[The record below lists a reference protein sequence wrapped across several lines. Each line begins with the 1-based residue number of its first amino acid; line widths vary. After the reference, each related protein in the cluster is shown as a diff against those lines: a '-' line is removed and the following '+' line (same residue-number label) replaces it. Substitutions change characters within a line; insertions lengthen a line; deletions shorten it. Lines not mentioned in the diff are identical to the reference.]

1 MPQLQIFL
9 SEDNRI
15 RFDLGEEKVT
25 IGRLAHNV
33 LQIDEP
39 SVSSHHAD
47 LSLEAGRYHLRDSGS
62 TNGTYVNGAQITDA
76 ILRHGDELRFGSVE
90 GVFLSEAEAL
100 FQPRPDFS
108 PAALDAATSSA
119 RPANFVSLSP
129 SAKPIDSKDPLA
141 TAMYGLAA
149 LAVASFGAAVFFVL
163 TMERL

>member
-9 SEDNRI
+9 SADNRI
-15 RFDLGEEKVT
+15 NFDLGEEKVT
-25 IGRLAHNV
+25 IGRLAHNI

-47 LSLEAGRYHLRDSGS
+47 LFLEKGRYHLRDSGS
-62 TNGTYVNGAQITDA
+62 TNGTYVNGAQITNA

-90 GVFLSEAEAL
+90 GVFLSEAETL
-100 FQPRPDFS
+100 SQPPPDFS

-129 SAKPIDSKDPLA
+129 SPKSIESRDPVA
-141 TAMYGLAA
+141 TALFGFAA
-149 LAVASFGAAVFFVL
+149 LAILAFGAAVCFVL
-163 TMERL
+163 TM

>member
-1 MPQLQIFL
+1 MPQLQIFT
-9 SEDNRI
+9 SEDNPI
-15 RFDLGEEKVT
+15 SFDLGDEKVT
-25 IGRLAHNV
+25 IGRLADNI

-47 LSLEAGRYHLRDSGS
+47 LFLEAGRYHLHDSGS

-90 GVFLSEAEAL
+90 GVFLSEADAAL
-100 FQPRPDFS
+100 SQPRPDFS

-129 SAKPIDSKDPLA
+129 SPRSVESRDPLA
-141 TAMYGLAA
+141 TALYGLAA
-149 LAVASFGAAVFFVL
+149 LAFGSLGAVVYFVL
-163 TMERL
+163 TM